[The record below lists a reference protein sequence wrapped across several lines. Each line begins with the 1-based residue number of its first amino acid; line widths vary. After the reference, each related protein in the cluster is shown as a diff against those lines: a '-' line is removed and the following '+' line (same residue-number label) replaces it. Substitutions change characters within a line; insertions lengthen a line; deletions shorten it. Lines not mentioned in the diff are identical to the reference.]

1 MPHASLGLLKSSH
14 SQMAMRRRLPWIEFL
29 IAILFFLSLWI
40 GLGGTPTSIHSSKH
54 KANVQKSAKSV
65 NNVESPKTSQVS
77 KRSVDPESA
86 S

>member
-29 IAILFFLSLWI
+29 IAILFLASLWI
-40 GLGGTPTSIHSSKH
+40 GLGDIPTAVHSSKH
-54 KANVQKSAKSV
+54 KTNAQKSDKSIKKIV
-65 NNVESPKTSQVS
+65 SPKTSQVT
-77 KRSVDPESA
+77 KRSNNSDSA